1 MDSPPSGSL
10 GGAGARPHGGWGS
23 FRLRKAVE
31 KNAGLGHSW
40 VWAPELAE
48 VQRPGWCGLESPWA
62 LLFGEAPDERWSLTH
77 HQTDPLVLEAA
88 VGEGVGAG
96 SLPSRAPRPLGQAW
110 GTSPWP
116 SGAQDL
122 VREMGKPSCPFMC
135 TWHRSPASPVARVG
149 LRQARPGRWPGGRSG
164 RPTGPRLQDQAGHK
178 GGSRGP
184 GEAGSG
190 TMGTQRHSPS
200 WRGPPLLFL
209 LLGLVVPL
217 ATAQAF
223 SYREAVLR
231 TVEGFNQ
238 QSSEPNLYRLLQL
251 DPLPKDVS
259 RGGEGGPTSSSGG
272 VPAQEFPALDPL
284 RQRGPH
290 PPSGLQGLLGAPGT
304 EWGAWLPMQFPA
316 SSLLCTPCPPPSPP
330 KGSAQPFPTP
340 QALVLSLGL
349 LLCAQGGHTP
359 FVPTCSSPTLPAPSP
374 GPGLGGD
381 GTRA

>member
-1 MDSPPSGSL
+1 
-10 GGAGARPHGGWGS
+10 
-23 FRLRKAVE
+23 
-31 KNAGLGHSW
+31 
-40 VWAPELAE
+40 
-48 VQRPGWCGLESPWA
+48 
-62 LLFGEAPDERWSLTH
+62 
-77 HQTDPLVLEAA
+77 
-88 VGEGVGAG
+88 
-96 SLPSRAPRPLGQAW
+96 
-110 GTSPWP
+110 
-116 SGAQDL
+116 
-122 VREMGKPSCPFMC
+122 MGKPSCPFMC

-251 DPLPKDVS
+251 DPLPKDDEDQGAVKPVS
-259 RGGEGGPTSSSGG
+259 FTLKETVCPRTSQQPPEQCDFKENGLVKQCLG
-272 VPAQEFPALDPL
+272 TIILDPDEGYFDISCDEPL
-284 RQRGPH
+284 RTKRFRKLGNL
-290 PPSGLQGLLGAPGT
+290 LQKGGQKIGQKIERIGQKIKDFFSNLVPRQEGA
-304 EWGAWLPMQFPA
+304 
-316 SSLLCTPCPPPSPP
+316 
-330 KGSAQPFPTP
+330 
-340 QALVLSLGL
+340 
-349 LLCAQGGHTP
+349 
-359 FVPTCSSPTLPAPSP
+359 
-374 GPGLGGD
+374 
-381 GTRA
+381 